1 MIAQNEASVS
11 TRSKSSGNLNKAAA
25 NAASSLASISEE
37 ADRAQLAKRTK
48 SPSSIRLCT
57 PSQTDD
63 KTCSND
69 MQQIYEAC
77 NKSMKHLDT
86 QINASQKVNELI

>member
-1 MIAQNEASVS
+1 MHSSLIAQNEASVS

-69 MQQIYEAC
+69 MQQIYEAV
-77 NKSMKHLDT
+77 KHLDT